1 MPDPLGNIAFT
12 WPFYLG
18 GVIAYLIGA
27 LPMGL
32 IVARLFKLG
41 DLRRIGSGNIGATNV
56 LRTGNKAA
64 AALTLLLDGGK
75 GAVAVVIAQRFGP
88 DMAVIAAGAV
98 VVGHIAPV
106 WLLFKGGKGVAT
118 TLGVLLATAWPV
130 GLIACGLW
138 LAVAGLFRYSSL
150 AALIAICASP
160 GFALV
165 FDMPQIAWLAGLP
178 RGHRHAAPW
187 GKHRA
192 PRAGPRASHRPGRPG
207 RARGRSPGG
216 PMNVADTNERRTLS
230 DAERLDWLRLARC
243 ENVGPITFFALLDRF
258 GSPAAVLDALPA
270 LARRGGRRRPIKIC
284 SRAAAERELEALT
297 ALGGRMIAR
306 VEPAYP
312 LALAAIADPPPVLA
326 LRGRADLL
334 LAESVAVV
342 GARNASANGMHFA
355 ERLAADLGAA
365 GLTVVSGMARGID
378 ARAHAGAIETGTVA
392 VMGGGVDV
400 VYPKENRSL
409 FERLLAEGAVIS
421 EAPLGTLPMGRHFPR
436 RNRIIAG
443 LSRGVVVVEGAA
455 RSGSLITARLA
466 LEQGREVMAVPGS
479 PLDPRAS
486 GPNGLIRQ
494 GATLVENADDV
505 LDALAEGGRPVL
517 GEPRQQW
524 PSDAALGV
532 PEDDEAPTSARETVA
547 ALLGSS
553 PVPVDLLVRQSRL
566 TPAMVATI
574 LLELELAGRLERHPG
589 NRVSHSQP
597 AA

>member
-1 MPDPLGNIAFT
+1 
-12 WPFYLG
+12 
-18 GVIAYLIGA
+18 
-27 LPMGL
+27 
-32 IVARLFKLG
+32 
-41 DLRRIGSGNIGATNV
+41 
-56 LRTGNKAA
+56 
-64 AALTLLLDGGK
+64 
-75 GAVAVVIAQRFGP
+75 
-88 DMAVIAAGAV
+88 
-98 VVGHIAPV
+98 
-106 WLLFKGGKGVAT
+106 
-118 TLGVLLATAWPV
+118 
-130 GLIACGLW
+130 
-138 LAVAGLFRYSSL
+138 
-150 AALIAICASP
+150 
-160 GFALV
+160 
-165 FDMPQIAWLAGLP
+165 
-178 RGHRHAAPW
+178 
-187 GKHRA
+187 
-192 PRAGPRASHRPGRPG
+192 
-207 RARGRSPGG
+207 
-216 PMNVADTNERRTLS
+216 MNVADTNERRTLS

-243 ENVGPITFFALLDRF
+243 ENVGPITFLGLLDRF

-270 LARRGGRRRPIKIC
+270 LARRGGRRRPIKVC
-284 SRAAAERELEALT
+284 SRAAAEREVEALT
-297 ALGGRMIAR
+297 ALGGRMIAL

-312 LALAAIADPPPVLA
+312 QALAAIPDPPPVIA

-334 LAESVAVV
+334 LAESIAVV

-532 PEDDEAPTSARETVA
+532 PEEDEAPADARETVA
-547 ALLGSS
+547 ALLGPS

>member
-1 MPDPLGNIAFT
+1 M
-12 WPFYLG
+12 
-18 GVIAYLIGA
+18 
-27 LPMGL
+27 
-32 IVARLFKLG
+32 
-41 DLRRIGSGNIGATNV
+41 
-56 LRTGNKAA
+56 
-64 AALTLLLDGGK
+64 
-75 GAVAVVIAQRFGP
+75 
-88 DMAVIAAGAV
+88 
-98 VVGHIAPV
+98 
-106 WLLFKGGKGVAT
+106 
-118 TLGVLLATAWPV
+118 
-130 GLIACGLW
+130 
-138 LAVAGLFRYSSL
+138 
-150 AALIAICASP
+150 
-160 GFALV
+160 
-165 FDMPQIAWLAGLP
+165 
-178 RGHRHAAPW
+178 
-187 GKHRA
+187 
-192 PRAGPRASHRPGRPG
+192 
-207 RARGRSPGG
+207 
-216 PMNVADTNERRTLS
+216 
-230 DAERLDWLRLARC
+230 
-243 ENVGPITFFALLDRF
+243 
-258 GSPAAVLDALPA
+258 LDALPA

-284 SRAAAERELEALT
+284 SRAAAEREVEALT
-297 ALGGRMIAR
+297 ALGGRMIAL

-312 LALAAIADPPPVLA
+312 QALAAIPDPPPVIA

-334 LAESVAVV
+334 LAESIAVV

-421 EAPLGTLPMGRHFPR
+421 EAPLGTVPMGRHFPR

-547 ALLGSS
+547 ALLGRARCRWTFWC
-553 PVPVDLLVRQSRL
+553 VR
-566 TPAMVATI
+566 
-574 LLELELAGRLERHPG
+574 AG
-589 NRVSHSQP
+589 
-597 AA
+597 

>member
-12 WPFYLG
+12 WPFYAG

-41 DLRRIGSGNIGATNV
+41 DLRRVGSGNIGATNV

-118 TLGVLLATAWPV
+118 TLGVLLAIAWPV

-165 FDMPQIAWLAGLP
+165 FDMPQIAWLAGFLAVIVTL
-178 RGHRHAAPW
+178 RHA
-187 GKHRA
+187 GNIVRL
-192 PRAGPRASHRPGRPG
+192 
-207 RARGRSPGG
+207 ARGREPRIGRSAPAAPEADLPAG

-243 ENVGPITFFALLDRF
+243 ENVGPITFLGLLDRF

-270 LARRGGRRRPIKIC
+270 LARRGGRRRPIKVC
-284 SRAAAERELEALT
+284 SRAAAEREVEALT
-297 ALGGRMIAR
+297 ALGGRMIAL

-312 LALAAIADPPPVLA
+312 QALAAIPDPPPVIA

-334 LAESVAVV
+334 LAESIAVV

-392 VMGGGVDV
+392 VMGGGADV

-532 PEDDEAPTSARETVA
+532 PEEDEAPADARETVA
-547 ALLGSS
+547 ALLGPS